1 MVQVGTM
8 SWCLRI
14 FQVSHCLYDERAV
27 LEHSLSLLLNAEVMK
42 PFVVVRKG
50 FHFYPSHSDEGISV
64 QNIVTSVQLRC
75 PANFRKETV
84 FDILFLSFIA

>member
-1 MVQVGTM
+1 
-8 SWCLRI
+8 
-14 FQVSHCLYDERAV
+14 
-27 LEHSLSLLLNAEVMK
+27 MK
-42 PFVVVRKG
+42 PFVVVEKG
-50 FHFYPSHSDEGISV
+50 FHFLPSHSDGGISV